1 MVGRRNLNGQD
12 EKVRMRKQER
22 RDEDRKSA
30 GEVHARVMEESE
42 TEGRGQID
50 AEEEETAEGEEEEE
64 ERKGRALCRYIDT
77 IVVPRKAEKDAYSSL
92 KELTGIAPEQSDS
105 ERKLSLLK
113 YVLRTRQRLLRLL
126 VLSKWCRQIPLVER
140 CQQLA
145 GTVSN
150 HDTSFTQ
157 AADFLFFLHE
167 GLQQAR
173 APVYDIPSA
182 AEVLLTG
189 EYSRL
194 PKCIEELGV
203 QPMLAGEERAE
214 ALQKLDTMLRSRLL
228 DISLPKEIS
237 DISVSEGRIVLQVD
251 GEFRVQVTAGYRGH
265 LHLWRILHLELL
277 VGESTGLT
285 KLTDHQR
292 LVLGDDL
299 ERRMAASD
307 DPFRLLY
314 TVLHDFCTTLVMD
327 TLFRQT
333 GMLRQG
339 RWKDAIRFEKISETS
354 NVSQGVGIGQGTGQG
369 PGPPVESDAE
379 LRAGTKSRGS
389 PGLRIWYWLECP
401 KGISGLEPGSS
412 PHLRIEPGPDQHIVC
427 SHQPS
432 VIDPATE
439 SEAEFSIVQSCI
451 DVERLLLRAIS
462 CNIHTRLLEVQRGLK
477 GSSQLSRVDCD
488 VVLRSSFTEE
498 GDDKASP
505 DESNASGSSGEAGE
519 EVLCV
524 RAYGAS
530 FMALG
535 ISIRNGRFLLRS
547 PSTLLAHSV
556 LSEMEDALNQGS
568 KDPVDIFLNLRSR
581 SLLHVFAS
589 LGANFNLKMY
599 ERGALAL
606 RFPEDGPKLG
616 PDVLVLGFPNCGEIY
631 FLCLQLDVN
640 FMPFFMLLEAQPR
653 GQTGRPT
660 LQTGPIHI
668 VRWMKISIETMLVT
682 EDDASFSLLDEGRW
696 DADRQSISTAHVP
709 KRAAPGTEMVEFAG
723 KKAEVSLLESRAFG
737 RGISGGPGNDGL
749 QTDLAGEKLYRG
761 SPAAHLTRT
770 NNPLSPSF
778 SPGPSPSSGLQGIVP
793 GNPQYVASN
802 VANQGPNGGFS
813 PGNNSTLANS
823 SLLQSNHRVGR
834 MGNGVMASPARSP
847 LYRGVTSLKSPY
859 QGEPDMLQSKS
870 PLHAG
875 ESAAS
880 PIDLDDDDIS
890 KLIDSISS
898 KTPGVPQGASLSS
911 GDPGSRQ
918 SRTGMAARSAPIVKS
933 PGMNPR
939 TPQTKSS
946 SLQSLTSG
954 RVTGQSGNVLAR
966 LASPRKP
973 INSQTGS
980 ELTSEWMEV
989 DQSSQAVHSP
999 SMHLSPPTNRP
1010 SVGGGLITR
1019 GTVQYEKATSDSLR
1033 RKRAGAE
1040 LLFSL
1045 PSLKGA
1051 MANGDKVKR
1060 RKIEQETTSQSLVG
1074 QSGVEGSL
1082 GKTSPLPDSF
1092 VGQPYSSMVAA
1103 ANQGKAPMGSY
1114 TAVLLQVVRRCWLCI
1129 KHARLTRQMDA
1140 LGIPHVEEVGLR
1152 KPSSNLRFRL
1162 PSKDVNRAVRKY
1174 DSAGWQQ
1181 ICLCLGKPGSDGWE
1195 VEVQDTHF
1203 KALWELQ
1210 MQKTSATWGPGVQF
1224 ATLPEEDS
1232 HFSCTQKGLVMRYS
1246 SVEDD
1251 SVKKLVAD
1259 LERLWSARMFAVGIR
1274 TLLEEKV
1281 ESKEWSQDNKAEADA
1296 EKEYRNNGK
1305 GRSLVG
1311 ERTEGGEKKWEVMR
1325 RAFRVE
1331 AVGLTSIWFTYMG
1344 SLPGV
1349 MARFVVEWEAG
1360 NRGCTVHVS
1369 PEQLWPHTKYL
1380 EDYINGGEVELLL
1393 DSIRVTVGPLQALA
1407 AAIRPPRMQGP
1418 SAATSSGPVQGGTSS
1433 AIVSKPANAG
1443 LLLGQVSSPVTGS
1456 PSSSSALSQG
1466 RLPNGS
1472 TSVLAVTTA
1481 GGNAQVPQTG
1491 GLASGPGRPGM
1502 VPSSFSTDVSVLL
1515 RTPYWI
1521 RIVYRRQFAMD
1532 MRCFA
1537 GDQVWLQPAPPPRVG
1552 GSAAGGSLPC
1562 PQFRPFVMDHL
1573 ASGLSNAD
1581 ALSGTAPS
1589 ANVSGNGGNERRE
1602 PGSVAPGGWGGGIS
1616 STASAMRQNT
1626 GSVIGARMGSTA
1638 LSMASRSGNMAGSA
1652 PNSSAM
1658 QMAAL
1663 RNLGSGPNVGLRSEY
1678 TAIFGLGDDGGY
1690 GGAWVPL
1697 AALKKVLRGTLRYLG
1712 VLWLFAQFPSI
1723 LRDVLGSLLK
1733 ENEGAL
1739 LNHDPEQPAL
1749 RFYIGNCV
1757 FAVSMHRQQLYLQA
1771 INVKKFQQQQ
1781 QGSEELSP
1789 PEMAEISDLFSRRV
1803 ASEPYDASRLAS
1815 FVTMLT
1821 LPVPVLRDFLKLLA
1835 WEKELQ
1841 RVAATN
1847 QSGEGAQNSRTKI
1860 ELCLENRGGSAG
1872 MQEEG
1877 QGSSPLA
1884 KSSIRHVRTQSIVD
1898 FTLTVYLDGQHLP
1911 PVNVAGGATW
1921 LPQCIAVRLRY
1932 QFSEPSRLSVVNV
1945 EGSHGGRA
1953 CWVRQED
1960 WEHNKMVI
1968 TNAVDHYVP
1977 GSDQGSGRLQ
1987 PIAELIQRTVQQALL
2002 SLRRGGLNAPSPMAG
2017 PYSS

>member
-1 MVGRRNLNGQD
+1 MAEGVGNTPGQQTVD
-12 EKVRMRKQER
+12 FSLLVKR
-22 RDEDRKSA
+22 
-30 GEVHARVMEESE
+30 
-42 TEGRGQID
+42 
-50 AEEEETAEGEEEEE
+50 TAE
-64 ERKGRALCRYIDT
+64 
-77 IVVPRKAEKDAYSSL
+77 DAFSSL
-92 KELTGIAPEQSDS
+92 RELAGIAQEQSDS

-113 YVLRTRQRLLRLL
+113 NFLRTRQRLLRVLS
-126 VLSKWCRQIPLVER
+126 LSKWCRQIPLVER
-140 CQQLA
+140 CQQLS

-173 APVYDIPSA
+173 APIYDIPTA

-189 EYSRL
+189 QYNRL
-194 PKCIEELGV
+194 PKCIEELGM
-203 QPMLAGEERAE
+203 QPMLAGEEREE

-237 DISVSEGRIVLQVD
+237 DITVSEGRIILQVD
-251 GEFRVQVTAGYRGH
+251 GEFKVQLTAGYRGH

-277 VGESTGLT
+277 VGESTGPT
-285 KLTDHQR
+285 KFTDHQR
-292 LVLGDDL
+292 LALGDDL

-307 DPFRLLY
+307 DPFRILFSI
-314 TVLHDFCTTLVMD
+314 LHEFCTTLVMD

-339 RWKDAIRFEKISETS
+339 RWKDAIRFEKISEAS
-354 NVSQGVGIGQGTGQG
+354 NISQGVGIGQGTGQG
-369 PGPPVESDAE
+369 PGPPGDSDPERVGA
-379 LRAGTKSRGS
+379 KSRGS
-389 PGLRIWYWLECP
+389 PGLRIWYWLDCP
-401 KGISGLEPGSS
+401 KGISGVDPNSP

-432 VIDPATE
+432 VIDPTTE
-439 SEAEFSIVQSCI
+439 SEAEFSIDQSCI
-451 DVERLLLRAIS
+451 DVERLLLRAIA

-477 GSSQLSRVDCD
+477 GSNQLWRVDCD
-488 VVLRSSFTEE
+488 VVLRSSFSEDGE
-498 GDDKASP
+498 VKSSPSP
-505 DESNASGSSGEAGE
+505 DENNSSGSSGEAGE

-524 RAYGAS
+524 RAYGDS

-535 ISIRNGRFLLRS
+535 ISIRNGRFLIRS
-547 PSTLLAHSV
+547 PSTLLANSV
-556 LSEMEDALNQGS
+556 LAEMEDALNQGS

-589 LGANFNLKMY
+589 LGTNFNLKIY

-606 RFPEDGPKLG
+606 KFPSDGPKLG
-616 PDVLVLGFPNCGEIY
+616 PDVLVLGFPNCGEVY
-631 FLCLQLDVN
+631 FLSLHLDSN

-653 GQTGRPT
+653 TLSGRST
-660 LQTGPIHI
+660 FSSGPINI
-668 VRWMKISIETMLVT
+668 IRCMKVNIETMLVT
-682 EDDASFSLLDEGRW
+682 EDDASFSLLDEGRLELE
-696 DADRQSISTAHVP
+696 RQTISAVNVS
-709 KRAAPGTEMVEFAG
+709 KKGTGKELMEFVG
-723 KKAEVSLLESRAFG
+723 KKTEVSVLDSRGFGRSLTGGTVLESV
-737 RGISGGPGNDGL
+737 
-749 QTDLAGEKLYRG
+749 QTELTGEKFYRG
-761 SPAAHLTRT
+761 SPAAHLSRT

-778 SPGPSPSSGLQGIVP
+778 SPIQSPSGLQGMAAS
-793 GNPQYVASN
+793 NPQYAGSN
-802 VANQGPNGGFS
+802 IINQGPNAGFS
-813 PGNNSTLANS
+813 PGNSSLAAS

-834 MGNGVMASPARSP
+834 IGNGIMASPARSP
-847 LYRGVTSLKSPY
+847 LHRGVTSLKSPY
-859 QGEPDMLQSKS
+859 QGEQDVLQSKS

-880 PIDLDDDDIS
+880 PIDLDYDDIS

-898 KTPGVPQGASLSS
+898 KTPGVPPGASHTSPAGEPVPLA
-911 GDPGSRQ
+911 SRQ
-918 SRTGMAARSAPIVKS
+918 PRVGLTRSLPMVKS
-933 PGMNPR
+933 PAMNPR

-946 SLQSLTSG
+946 SLQGLSSG
-954 RVTGQSGNVLAR
+954 RVSGQTATVLAR
-966 LASPRKP
+966 LSSPRKP
-973 INSQTGS
+973 LGSQAG
-980 ELTSEWMEV
+980 ELAAEWMDL
-989 DQSSQAVHSP
+989 DQSSQAVQSP
-999 SMHLSPPTNRP
+999 SMLLSPSTRPATGVQGHSYNRGPQSSEKLP
-1010 SVGGGLITR
+1010 SDFF
-1019 GTVQYEKATSDSLR
+1019 K
-1033 RKRAGAE
+1033 RKRSGPE

-1045 PSLKGA
+1045 PSIQAVATSGE
-1051 MANGDKVKR
+1051 KVKR
-1060 RKIEQETTSQSLVG
+1060 RKTEQEGSQSLVG
-1074 QSGVEGSL
+1074 QLADV
-1082 GKTSPLPDSF
+1082 TSFRTLPVLDSF
-1092 VGQPYSSMVAA
+1092 VGQPYSTIVVA

-1140 LGIPHVEEVGLR
+1140 LNIPYVEEVGLR

-1162 PSKDVNRAVRKY
+1162 PSREANRDSKKY

-1195 VEVQDTHF
+1195 VEVQDAHF

-1210 MQKTSATWGPGVQF
+1210 LQKPSSWGSGVQF

-1232 HFSCTQKGLVMRYS
+1232 HISCTQKGLVLRYS
-1246 SVEDD
+1246 AVEDD

-1274 TLLEEKV
+1274 KLLEEKV
-1281 ESKEWSQDNKAEADA
+1281 EERAEGAQEKGEGEQD
-1296 EKEYRNNGK
+1296 K
-1305 GRSLVG
+1305 GPRIHGRGRFSIG
-1311 ERTEGGEKKWEVMR
+1311 ERSEGGEKKWEVMR

-1331 AVGLTSIWFTYMG
+1331 AVGLTSTWFTYVG

-1393 DSIRVTVGPLQALA
+1393 DSIRVSVGPLQALA
-1407 AAIRPPRMQGP
+1407 AAIRPARMLGP
-1418 SAATSSGPVQGGTSS
+1418 ATSAVIPSGSVQGVINSGL
-1433 AIVSKPANAG
+1433 ASKPTGGG
-1443 LLLGQVSSPVTGS
+1443 LLLGQVSSPI
-1456 PSSSSALSQG
+1456 PSSTTTASAIAQA

-1472 TSVLAVTTA
+1472 TSVLNM
-1481 GGNAQVPQTG
+1481 GNTG
-1491 GLASGPGRPGM
+1491 TNMQGSQAAGLASGPGRPIIPGL
-1502 VPSSFSTDVSVLL
+1502 VPSSLLPTDVSVLL
-1515 RTPYWI
+1515 RTPFWI

-1537 GDQVWLQPAPPPRVG
+1537 GDQVWLQPAPPPRSG
-1552 GSAAGGSLPC
+1552 GTSAGGSLPC
-1562 PQFRPFVMDHL
+1562 PQFRPFVMEHVAIGL
-1573 ASGLSNAD
+1573 QTGETVSGAGPPGNL
-1581 ALSGTAPS
+1581 
-1589 ANVSGNGGNERRE
+1589 SGNGVSQTGFG
-1602 PGSVAPGGWGGGIS
+1602 PGMSAGWGGGMNATAPSLRGNS
-1616 STASAMRQNT
+1616 SSMIGPRMVNNAIVMAPRGGTLQGGPSNSSVMAVNT
-1626 GSVIGARMGSTA
+1626 GRVLNNGP
-1638 LSMASRSGNMAGSA
+1638 SA
-1652 PNSSAM
+1652 
-1658 QMAAL
+1658 
-1663 RNLGSGPNVGLRSEY
+1663 GLRSEY

-1697 AALKKVLRGTLRYLG
+1697 AALKKVLRGILRYLG
-1712 VLWLFAQFPSI
+1712 VLWLFAQFPTI
-1723 LRDVLGSLLK
+1723 LREVLGEILK

-1781 QGSEELSP
+1781 NAHAQGQSGGPDNELSD
-1789 PEMAEISDLFSRRV
+1789 PEMAEIGDFFARRV

-1821 LPVPVLRDFLKLLA
+1821 LPIPTLREFLKLIA

-1841 RVAATN
+1841 KASAN
-1847 QSGEGAQNSRTKI
+1847 QSQGGDGTQTSRPKI
-1860 ELCLENRGGSAG
+1860 ELCLENRVGSAFSPV
-1872 MQEEG
+1872 QEEAG
-1877 QGSSPLA
+1877 AQGTSSTA
-1884 KSSIRHVRTQSIVD
+1884 KSSIRHIRAQNIVE
-1898 FTLTVYLDGQHLP
+1898 FTLTLYLDGHQLP
-1911 PVNVAGGATW
+1911 PINVAGGAGW
-1921 LPQCIAVRLRY
+1921 LPQCVAVRLSY

-1960 WEHNKMVI
+1960 WEHSKVVI

-1977 GSDQGSGRLQ
+1977 GNDQGLGRLQ
-1987 PIAELIQRTVQQALL
+1987 PVAELVQRTVQQAVL
-2002 SLRRGGLNAPSPMAG
+2002 SLRKGGLNAPSPMAS
-2017 PYSS
+2017 PYAS

>member
-1 MVGRRNLNGQD
+1 MAEGVGNTPGQQTVD
-12 EKVRMRKQER
+12 FSLIVKR
-22 RDEDRKSA
+22 
-30 GEVHARVMEESE
+30 
-42 TEGRGQID
+42 
-50 AEEEETAEGEEEEE
+50 TAE
-64 ERKGRALCRYIDT
+64 
-77 IVVPRKAEKDAYSSL
+77 DAYSSL

-126 VLSKWCRQIPLVER
+126 VLSKWCRQLPLVER

-173 APVYDIPSA
+173 APIYDIPSA

-194 PKCIEELGV
+194 PKCIEELGM
-203 QPMLAGEERAE
+203 QPMLAGEERVE
-214 ALQKLDTMLRSRLL
+214 ALQKLDTLLRSRLL

-237 DISVSEGRIVLQVD
+237 DITVSEGRIILQVD
-251 GEFRVQVTAGYRGH
+251 GEFRVQLTAGYRGH

-277 VGESTGLT
+277 VGESTGPT

-292 LVLGDDL
+292 LALGDDL

-307 DPFRLLY
+307 DPFKLLY
-314 TVLHDFCTTLVMD
+314 SIVHDFCTTLVMD

-339 RWKDAIRFEKISETS
+339 RWKDAIRFEKVSETS
-354 NVSQGVGIGQGTGQG
+354 NASQGVGIGQGTGQG

-389 PGLRIWYWLECP
+389 PGLRIWYWLDCP
-401 KGISGLEPGSS
+401 KGIAGVDPGSP
-412 PHLRIEPGPDQHIVC
+412 PHLRIEPGPDQRIVC

-439 SEAEFSIVQSCI
+439 SEAEFCMDQSSI

-477 GSSQLSRVDCD
+477 CSSQLWRVDCD
-488 VVLRSSFTEE
+488 VVLRSSFPED
-498 GDDKASP
+498 GDDKVPPDAS
-505 DESNASGSSGEAGE
+505 NTSGSSGEAGE

-556 LSEMEDALNQGS
+556 LAEMEDALNQGS

-581 SLLHVFAS
+581 SLLHVFSS
-589 LGANFNLKMY
+589 LGATFNLKMY

-606 RFPEDGPKLG
+606 RFPRDGPKLG
-616 PDVLVLGFPNCGEIY
+616 PDVLVLGFPSCGEVF
-631 FLCLQLDVN
+631 FLCLQLDAN

-653 GQTGRPT
+653 GHAGRTT
-660 LQTGPIHI
+660 LQSGPVHI
-668 VRWMKISIETMLVT
+668 VRCMKISIETMLVT
-682 EDDASFSLLDEGRW
+682 EDDASFSLLDEGRL
-696 DADRQSISTAHVP
+696 DAERRTSSAANVP
-709 KRAAPGTEMVEFAG
+709 KRAPGKELVDFSGRKVE
-723 KKAEVSLLESRAFG
+723 VPLLESRGLG
-737 RGISGGPGNDGL
+737 RGISGGQGNEGL
-749 QTDLAGEKLYRG
+749 QSDLAGEKFYRG
-761 SPAAHLTRT
+761 SPAAHLTRI

-778 SPGPSPSSGLQGIVP
+778 SPGPSPSSGLQGMAP
-793 GNPQYVASN
+793 GNPQYVGSN

-813 PGNNSTLANS
+813 PGNSALAAS

-834 MGNGVMASPARSP
+834 MGNGVMPIPARSP
-847 LYRGVTSLKSPY
+847 LHRGVTSLKSPY
-859 QGEPDMLQSKS
+859 QAEQDMLQSKS

-898 KTPGVPQGASLSS
+898 KTPGVPQGPSHSS

-918 SRTGMAARSAPIVKS
+918 SRAGLARSAPMVKS
-933 PGMNPR
+933 PGINPR

-966 LASPRKP
+966 LGSPRKP
-973 INSQTGS
+973 IGSQTGS

-989 DQSSQAVHSP
+989 DQSSQAVQSP
-999 SMHLSPPTNRP
+999 SMHLSPPSNRP
-1010 SVGGGLITR
+1010 SAAGVLALTR
-1019 GTVQYEKATSDSLR
+1019 GPVSSEKSVSDSLK
-1033 RKRAGAE
+1033 RKRFGPE
-1040 LLFSL
+1040 ILFSL
-1045 PSLKGA
+1045 PSLKGVTA
-1051 MANGDKVKR
+1051 SGDKTKR
-1060 RKIEQETTSQSLVG
+1060 RRTEQESSQCLVG
-1074 QSGVEGSL
+1074 QSAADGSS
-1082 GKTSPLPDSF
+1082 GKKLPPLDSF
-1092 VGQPYSSMVAA
+1092 VGQPYSSIVAA

-1129 KHARLTRQMDA
+1129 KHSRLTRQMDA
-1140 LGIPHVEEVGLR
+1140 LNIPFVEEVGLR

-1162 PSKDVNRAVRKY
+1162 PSRDANRDAKKY

-1181 ICLCLGKPGSDGWE
+1181 ICLCLGKPGTDGWE

-1203 KALWELQ
+1203 RALWELQ
-1210 MQKTSATWGPGVQF
+1210 MQKSSSSTWGPGVQF
-1224 ATLPEEDS
+1224 ATLPEEDY
-1232 HFSCTQKGLVMRYS
+1232 HFSCTQKGLVIRYS

-1251 SVKKLVAD
+1251 SVRKLVAD
-1259 LERLWSARMFAVGIR
+1259 MERLWSARMFAVGIR

-1281 ESKEWSQDNKAEADA
+1281 EGKEWSQGKAEADQ
-1296 EKEYRNNGK
+1296 ERESRSYGK
-1305 GRSLVG
+1305 GSPSVG
-1311 ERTEGGEKKWEVMR
+1311 ERLEGGEKKWEVMR

-1331 AVGLTSIWFTYMG
+1331 AVGLTSIWFTYIG

-1360 NRGCTVHVS
+1360 KRGCTVHVS

-1407 AAIRPPRMQGP
+1407 AAIRPARMLGP
-1418 SAATSSGPVQGGTSS
+1418 SAATTGGGTSS
-1433 AIVSKPANAG
+1433 AIATKPANAG
-1443 LLLGQVSSPVTGS
+1443 LLLGQVSSPVAGS

-1472 TSVLAVTTA
+1472 TSVLAVSTA
-1481 GGNAQVPQTG
+1481 GASAQGSQTG

-1515 RTPYWI
+1515 RSPYWI

-1537 GDQVWLQPAPPPRVG
+1537 GDQVWLQPAPPARVG
-1552 GSAAGGSLPC
+1552 GSSAGGSLPC
-1562 PQFRPFVMDHL
+1562 PQFRPFVMDHV
-1573 ASGLSNAD
+1573 ASGLSSAD
-1581 ALSGTAPS
+1581 TVPGNGPS
-1589 ANVSGNGGNERRE
+1589 ANIPGNGGAERRE
-1602 PGSVAPGGWGGGIS
+1602 PSSVAPGGWGGGVN
-1616 STASAMRQNT
+1616 STAAPAMRSNA
-1626 GSVIGARMGSTA
+1626 GSVIGARMGSSA
-1638 LSMASRSGNMAGSA
+1638 LSIASRGGNMAGGP
-1652 PNSSAM
+1652 PNSSGM
-1658 QMAAL
+1658 QMTAL
-1663 RNLGSGPNVGLRSEY
+1663 KNLGNGPNAGLRSEY
-1678 TAIFGLGDDGGY
+1678 SAIFGLGDDGGY

-1712 VLWLFAQFPSI
+1712 VLWLFAQFPNI

-1781 QGSEELSP
+1781 QGSDELSS
-1789 PEMAEISDLFSRRV
+1789 PEMAEISDLFARRV

-1821 LPVPVLRDFLKLLA
+1821 LPIPVLREFLKLLA

-1841 RVAATN
+1841 RAAAN
-1847 QSGEGAQNSRTKI
+1847 QSWEGAQNSRPKI
-1860 ELCLENRGGSAG
+1860 ELCLENRVGSAG

-1877 QGSSPLA
+1877 QGASSHA
-1884 KSSIRHVRTQSIVD
+1884 KSSIRHVRTQSIVEY
-1898 FTLTVYLDGQHLP
+1898 TLTVYLDGQHLP
-1911 PVNVAGGATW
+1911 PINVAGGAGW

-1932 QFSEPSRLSVVNV
+1932 LFSEPSRLSVVNV

-1977 GSDQGSGRLQ
+1977 GNDQGSGRLQ
-1987 PIAELIQRTVQQALL
+1987 PVAELIQRTVQQAVF